1 MVMTYLSQEGVQRAA
16 RYKYIGRDKSLIY
29 AHIGSPLAQ
38 WCVDH
43 LLPTWMAPNL
53 VTLLG
58 LVLLLITFSACAVL
72 NPNLTV
78 DGVPSHICIL
88 AAVTL
93 TAYSILDNMDG
104 KQARKT
110 GTSSPLGLLFDHG
123 CDALNAT
130 VVRAPSWRRSDK
142 GQQHPRRAPSPA
154 QLGPLT
160 LFSAVGL
167 SAASWAAPLGWS
179 LAATGFYVST
189 WEEFHTGEF
198 ELPLINGP
206 NEGIVI
212 FVLGYLASA
221 VLGPEWWHTPCCEV
235 GGVSLMPLHGLLGFF
250 AVALVATL
258 TDSVT
263 IILNRAHQPR
273 NLTAEEVA
281 AGMRVDVSMCA
292 AWGRMLPVAAYWG
305 VAFAGHYLAPHVVNW
320 CPFLWY
326 TTLGV
331 AFTFLVTKLMLS
343 H

>member
-1 MVMTYLSQEGVQRAA
+1 MSHTGP
-16 RYKYIGRDKSLIY
+16 SL
-29 AHIGSPLAQ
+29 ATQ
-38 WCVDH
+38 
-43 LLPTWMAPNL
+43 
-53 VTLLG
+53 
-58 LVLLLITFSACAVL
+58 
-72 NPNLTV
+72 
-78 DGVPSHICIL
+78 
-88 AAVTL
+88 
-93 TAYSILDNMDG
+93 ILDNMDG

-130 VVRAPSWRRSDK
+130 VVSGPSWRRSDQV
-142 GQQHPRRAPSPA
+142 QQHPRRTPSPA

-235 GGVSLMPLHGLLGFF
+235 GGVTLMPLHGLLGFF

-331 AFTFLVTKLMLS
+331 AFTVLVTKLMLS
-343 H
+343 HVAVEPFRPALVPLVALALIPAVATLRSQGLLHVWSETEDIAVYVALALLVWALSAHHIVTSIITLSVGLDVPVFTIRPKAH